1 MGPGGGGGGK
11 TVYKAPEP
19 DPAVSEFYKMQT
31 EVIKSNLAKA
41 EAEDERLR
49 ELDDRRRQ
57 IGTEGLG
64 GYFDTLAG
72 QFQKGTISANTFTQ
86 QMLDYGAKYDIAID
100 PEYVQRGNELI
111 DAVTPIRAEASV
123 NRAYSTLL
131 GRDPTQEELS
141 LAVTNLTGGI
151 ENYAY
156 EDLKDDLINSKEY
169 QDEFNQSYLEN
180 YYDAYYGEQTRDE
193 EGNRTGLRTLKFDE
207 AFMPSY
213 DGDLSGDT
221 GVTMPTFGDFTGNVA
236 QLEEYTQSMR
246 QARSF
251 AYNAGL
257 TNLQGNIDKE
267 LTKMKTE
274 SAEKQKEIGGFY
286 GLAASLGQG
295 MFAG

>member
-1 MGPGGGGGGK
+1 MGGGGGGGK
-11 TVYKAPEP
+11 TVYKAPDP

-31 EVIKSNLAKA
+31 AILKENQELAKA
-41 EAEDERLR
+41 ERDRLQ
-49 ELDDRRRQ
+49 ENEIRRQ
-57 IGTEGLG
+57 QNGLDGLG
-64 GYFDTLAG
+64 GYFDTLSG
-72 QFQKGTISANTFTQ
+72 QFQRGNISANTFTQ
-86 QMLDYGAKYDIAID
+86 QMIDYGAKYDINID
-100 PEYVQRGNELI
+100 QKYIDRGNELI

-123 NRAYSTLL
+123 NRAYTTLL
-131 GRDPTQEELS
+131 NRDPTEDELS

-156 EDLKDDLINSKEY
+156 DDLKDDIVNSKEY
-169 QDEFNQSYLEN
+169 KDEFNRSYLEN
-180 YYDAYYGEQTRDE
+180 YHDAYYGEQTRDE
-193 EGNRTGLRTLKFDE
+193 EGKRTGLRTFKYDE
-207 AFMPSY
+207 AFMPSF
-213 DGDLSGDT
+213 DADLAGDT
-221 GVTMPTFGDFTGNVA
+221 GVTLPTFGDFTGSVA
-236 QLEEYTQSMR
+236 QLEEYTQSVR

-267 LTKMKTE
+267 LTKMKTD

>member
-1 MGPGGGGGGK
+1 M
-11 TVYKAPEP
+11 
-19 DPAVSEFYKMQT
+19 
-31 EVIKSNLAKA
+31 I
-41 EAEDERLR
+41 
-49 ELDDRRRQ
+49 
-57 IGTEGLG
+57 
-64 GYFDTLAG
+64 
-72 QFQKGTISANTFTQ
+72 
-86 QMLDYGAKYDIAID
+86 DYGAKYDINID
-100 PEYVQRGNELI
+100 KKYIDRGNELI

-131 GRDPTQEELS
+131 GRDPTAEELS

-156 EDLKDDLINSKEY
+156 EDLKDDIVNSKEY
-169 QDEFNQSYLEN
+169 KDEFNQSYLEN

-267 LTKMKTE
+267 LTKMKVE
-274 SAEKQKEIGGFY
+274 SAERQKAIGGFY
-286 GLAASLGQG
+286 QLASSVGQG
-295 MFAG
+295 LFAG

>member
-1 MGPGGGGGGK
+1 MGGGGGGGK
-11 TVYKAPEP
+11 TVYKAPDP

-31 EVIKSNLAKA
+31 AILKENQELARA
-41 EAEDERLR
+41 ERDRIQESEA
-49 ELDDRRRQ
+49 RRRQ
-57 IGTEGLG
+57 NGLDGLG
-64 GYFDTLAG
+64 GYFDTLSG
-72 QFQKGTISANTFTQ
+72 QFERGNISANTFTQ
-86 QMLDYGAKYDIAID
+86 QMIDYGAKYDINID
-100 PEYVQRGNELI
+100 NEYIERGNKLI
-111 DAVTPIRAEASV
+111 DAVTPIRAEASAT
-123 NRAYSTLL
+123 RAYTNLL
-131 GRDPTQEELS
+131 GRDPTAEELS
-141 LAVTNLTGGI
+141 LAVSNLTGGI
-151 ENYAY
+151 ENYSY
-156 EDLKDDLINSKEY
+156 EDLKDDIINSKEY
-169 QDEFNQSYLEN
+169 KDEFNQSYLEN
-180 YYDAYYGEQTRDE
+180 YYDSYYGEQTRDE

-286 GLAASLGQG
+286 GLAASVGQG

>member
-1 MGPGGGGGGK
+1 MGGGGGGGK

-19 DPAVSEFYKMQT
+19 DPAVSEFYRMQT
-31 EVIKSNLAKA
+31 EILKQNQERADA
-41 EAEDERLR
+41 EAAK
-49 ELDDRRRQ
+49 LDQAEERRRQ
-57 IGTEGLG
+57 NGLSGLG
-64 GYFDTLAG
+64 GYFDTLSG
-72 QFQKGTISANTFTQ
+72 QFQRGNISANTFTQ
-86 QMLDYGAKYDIAID
+86 QMIDYGAKYDIAID
-100 PEYVQRGNELI
+100 DKYIRQGNELI

-131 GRDPTQEELS
+131 GRDPTKEELS

-156 EDLKDDLINSKEY
+156 EDLKDDIVNSKEY
-169 QDEFNQSYLEN
+169 KDEFNRSYLEN

-213 DGDLSGDT
+213 DDDLASDT
-221 GVTMPTFGDFTGNVA
+221 GVTLPTFGDFTGNVA

-267 LTKMKTE
+267 LTKMKVE
-274 SAEKQKEIGGFY
+274 SAERQKEIGGFY

-295 MFAG
+295 VFS

>member
-1 MGPGGGGGGK
+1 MGGGGGGGK
-11 TVYKAPEP
+11 TVYKAPDP

-31 EVIKSNLAKA
+31 AILKENQELAKA
-41 EAEDERLR
+41 ERDRLQ
-49 ELDDRRRQ
+49 ENEIRRQ
-57 IGTEGLG
+57 QNGLDGLG
-64 GYFDTLAG
+64 GYFDTLSG
-72 QFQKGTISANTFTQ
+72 QFQRGNISANTFTQ
-86 QMLDYGAKYDIAID
+86 QMIDYGAKYDINID
-100 PEYVQRGNELI
+100 QKYIDRGNELI

-123 NRAYSTLL
+123 NRAYTTLL
-131 GRDPTQEELS
+131 GRDPTDEELS

-156 EDLKDDLINSKEY
+156 EDLKDDIVNSKEY
-169 QDEFNQSYLEN
+169 KDEFNQSYLEN

-193 EGNRTGLRTLKFDE
+193 EGNRTGLRTIKYDD
-207 AFMPSY
+207 AFMPTYS
-213 DGDLSGDT
+213 GDLSGDT
-221 GVTMPTFGDFTGNVA
+221 NVTLPNFGDFTGSVA

-274 SAEKQKEIGGFY
+274 SAERQKEIGGFY
-286 GLAASLGQG
+286 NVAASLGQG

>member
-1 MGPGGGGGGK
+1 MGGGGGGGK
-11 TVYKAPEP
+11 TVYKAPDP

-31 EVIKSNLAKA
+31 EILKQNQERVDA
-41 EAEDERLR
+41 EAAKLDEAER
-49 ELDDRRRQ
+49 RRRQ
-57 IGTEGLG
+57 NGLNGLG
-64 GYFDTLAG
+64 GYFDTLSG
-72 QFQKGTISANTFTQ
+72 QFQRGNISANTFTQ
-86 QMLDYGAKYDIAID
+86 QMIDYGAKYDINID
-100 PEYVQRGNELI
+100 QKYIKRGNELI
-111 DAVTPIRAEASV
+111 DALTPIRAEASV
-123 NRAYSTLL
+123 NRAYTTLL
-131 GRDPTQEELS
+131 GRDPTEEEMS

-151 ENYAY
+151 ENYDY
-156 EDLKDDLINSKEY
+156 NELKDDIVNSKEY
-169 QDEFNQSYLEN
+169 KDEFNQSYLDN
-180 YYDAYYGEQTRDE
+180 YYDAYYGDQTRDE

-213 DGDLSGDT
+213 DGDLSADT